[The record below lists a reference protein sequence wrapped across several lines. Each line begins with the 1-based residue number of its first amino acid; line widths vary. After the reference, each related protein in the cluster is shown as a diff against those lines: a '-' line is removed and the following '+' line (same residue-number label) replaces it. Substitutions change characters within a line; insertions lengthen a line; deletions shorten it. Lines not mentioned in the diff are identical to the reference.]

1 MAGSK
6 RGLFFI
12 YTRQRKSNK
21 WLEPEPNFLVD
32 LLVRP
37 LEHSEISLSFLVT
50 LKPFFLDF
58 FFPLITAS
66 FNTGGCLHHP
76 NNNKRG
82 CRTAVCHSSRR
93 DWEQLSPARAA
104 QAVRPAQACCEAY
117 LQVFVPKQTA
127 RRCRDIYSPVSICF
141 TNIDKEWLVWQRYL
155 AGNFGFARHTPL

>member
-6 RGLFFI
+6 GGLFFI

-58 FFPLITAS
+58 FFP
-66 FNTGGCLHHP
+66 F
-76 NNNKRG
+76 
-82 CRTAVCHSSRR
+82 
-93 DWEQLSPARAA
+93 D
-104 QAVRPAQACCEAY
+104 Y
-117 LQVFVPKQTA
+117 
-127 RRCRDIYSPVSICF
+127 
-141 TNIDKEWLVWQRYL
+141 
-155 AGNFGFARHTPL
+155 GFF

>member
-58 FFPLITAS
+58 FFPLIMAS

-76 NNNKRG
+76 NNNKREAAG
-82 CRTAVCHSSRR
+82 VLSATRLRGTGSS
-93 DWEQLSPARAA
+93 
-104 QAVRPAQACCEAY
+104 
-117 LQVFVPKQTA
+117 
-127 RRCRDIYSPVSICF
+127 
-141 TNIDKEWLVWQRYL
+141 
-155 AGNFGFARHTPL
+155 